1 MKKLVVAF
9 FLFSFTI
16 VAFGQMEWEIRS
28 PYPTTNNLKGD
39 FFLTDQIGWAVGFNG
54 TILHTTDGGVHW
66 VTQHSNNTESIW
78 NIFFID
84 ENEGWAVG
92 WSNIYHTT
100 NAGTTWEKQIKPS
113 WPGDLTDVY
122 FVNPDT
128 GWIVGTYKIIFKT
141 TDGGEHW
148 NRIMSSIN
156 QDNGFY
162 SVAFTDELHGCA
174 VGGSNV
180 NGNIGYIMVTDDGGL
195 TWTETTPENNSR
207 YNKVIFLDA
216 DTGWVCGSNGEL
228 LKTTDGG
235 YTWIHHNFGY
245 YGFEGV
251 HFFDHQRGAAL
262 SYFSVIITDDGGET
276 WSEPT
281 YFNEFHNLRAFASG
295 ADNHLVAVG
304 FDGLIAKSVDGGYTW
319 EKISR
324 GTTQDI
330 KQIGFFNES
339 EGLAI
344 TNYSVATGGLM
355 HTLDRGESWVYDTVN
370 GNGPYYKMQVL
381 GQTTCFLLNTSG
393 QLVKSVDAAATWT
406 NSDVPAASS
415 RYTDMQFVNNQAG
428 YLCGD
433 SGVLVKT
440 TDGGASWSQV
450 NFSEDYDFSNLFFL
464 DENRGW
470 IIDYEGKQILRTT
483 DGGNQWQSTNLEESG
498 VVYQPLD
505 IFFLNENEGYASTKE
520 GVLFKSTNGGS
531 SWQKSY
537 TFDEEAYKG
546 IVYFVSEQEGW
557 YLSPKTVWHTTDG
570 GDTWGNGSYFDVY
583 LNDLYFINEK
593 QGWLAGNTGL
603 VAWYSFVGVDEIN
616 ESSKALTFSPNPA
629 TDNVVIALVGK
640 SAKIVALEVWNMMGQ
655 KVIERRGL
663 NITGS
668 YKLDVSSLK
677 SGTYIIKV
685 YSSGGNRIGK
695 LVIQ

>member
-9 FLFSFTI
+9 YLFSFTI

-39 FFLTDQIGWAVGFNG
+39 FFLTDQTGWVVGYNG

-92 WSNIYHTT
+92 WSSIYHTT
-100 NAGTTWEKQIKPS
+100 NAGNSWEKQAKPNYL
-113 WPGDLTDVY
+113 GDMTDVC

-128 GWIVGTYKIIFKT
+128 GWIVGTYNIVFNT
-141 TDGGEHW
+141 TDGGDHW
-148 NRIMSSIN
+148 NRISSNIN
-156 QDNGFY
+156 QNNGFY
-162 SVAFTDELHGCA
+162 SVAFVNRLHGCA
-174 VGGSNV
+174 VGGSILSGDV
-180 NGNIGYIMVTDDGGL
+180 GYIKVTDDGGL
-195 TWTETTPENNSR
+195 TWTETTPEKNSR
-207 YNKVIFLDA
+207 YNKIVFLD
-216 DTGWVCGSNGEL
+216 DNIGWVCGENGEL

-235 YTWIHHNFGY
+235 YRWTHYDIGY
-245 YGFEGV
+245 DEFKDI
-251 HFFDHQRGAAL
+251 HFFNQERGVVL
-262 SYFSVIITDDGGET
+262 SHSSVRITNDGGET
-276 WSEPT
+276 WSDPINL
-281 YFNEFHNLRAFASG
+281 NEFNSLQAFTSG

-304 FDGLIAKSVDGGYTW
+304 YDGLIAKSVDGGYTW
-319 EKISR
+319 EKVSR

-344 TNYSVATGGLM
+344 TNYSTATGGLL
-355 HTLDRGESWVYDTVN
+355 HTLDRGESWVYDSVN

-381 GQTTCFLLNTSG
+381 GQATCFLLNTSG
-393 QLVKSVDAAATWT
+393 QLVKSVDAAATWA

-440 TDGGASWSQV
+440 TDGGISWNQI
-450 NFSEDYDFSNLFFL
+450 NFSEGYDFSNLFFL

-470 IIDYEGKQILRTT
+470 IVDYDGKQILKTT

-520 GVLFKSTNGGS
+520 GVLFKSTDGGS

-537 TFDEEAYKG
+537 TFDEEAYSG
-546 IVYFVSEQEGW
+546 IVFFVSEQEGW
-557 YLSPKTVWHTTDG
+557 YLSPKTAWHTTDG
-570 GDTWGNGSYFDVY
+570 GNTWGNGSYFDVY

-616 ESSKALTFSPNPA
+616 ESSEALTFSPNPA
-629 TDNVVIALVGK
+629 KDNVAIALIDK
-640 SAKIVALEVWNMMGQ
+640 SEKIVALEVWNMMGQ
-655 KVIERRGL
+655 KVIERKGL
-663 NITGS
+663 NNAGF
-668 YKLDVSSLK
+668 YQLDVSSLK

-685 YSSGGNRIGK
+685 HTPEGECAGK